1 MKGNEIRQ
9 QFIEYFRNKGH
20 VVVRS
25 APVIPFDDPTL
36 LFTNA
41 GMNQFKDIFLGK
53 REIQHPRAVN
63 SQKCIRAGGKH
74 NDLEEVGLDG
84 YHHTFFEMLGNWS
97 FGDYYK
103 KEAIVW
109 AWELLTRIWKLPVEK
124 LYATVHYTDEDAY
137 NIWANET
144 DIAKSHI
151 EYHGDKD
158 NFWEMGETGPCGPCS
173 EIHID
178 LGQEFCNLNGE
189 ENHKCRING
198 NCHRFVELWN
208 LVFIQFFRD
217 DEGELYPLDLHFV
230 DTGAGFE
237 RLCRVLQNKR
247 SNYDTDIFVPII
259 KEISEITGKDYMP
272 AIKPEEKEGLEHRVI
287 ADHIRTLTVAIA
299 DGGYPSNEGR
309 GYVLRRILRRAARYG
324 RLLGMRKPFLYLLVD
339 SVITTLG
346 ETYPELKE
354 KEVYVKTVIKA
365 EEERFN
371 QTLDKGL
378 EKFTEICNE
387 VKGSMISGRDV
398 FVLYDTYGFPP
409 DLTELM
415 AREQGKEIDF
425 ASFEEEMKKQRELA
439 RSSSSFKMEN
449 VDEDWKVLTSQNKT
463 EFIGYKTTKSRTK
476 ILKYALLPNQ
486 RVKIIIDKT
495 PFYAESGG
503 QIADIGRLYNEDSE
517 IEIIDVRQEGESIVH
532 YGKILKGELSD
543 KEYTAEINPIH
554 RIDVER
560 NHTATHLLHSALRE
574 LFGQHIQ
581 QKGSL
586 VAADHLRFDFTHF
599 KALDERELDILEKE
613 INRRVRECI
622 PLQVDYKK
630 YEEAKKEGAI
640 ALFGEKYEEDVR
652 SVRIGNYSYELCGGT
667 HLSYTGEIGLFKII
681 SETASAAGIRRIVAL
696 TGRYAEDYVRK
707 IEKDLVFISKVLN
720 VPSSQLTEKIIKIS
734 EDNKRLSRE
743 LESVKQ
749 QSAGNELDSIIE
761 TGRNING
768 VKTVYGQVN
777 VSDNSVMRN
786 LGDSLREKLK
796 SGVGV
801 LGSVIEGR
809 VSLLVIVT
817 SDLTERIKAGDIVK
831 EIAPIV
837 GGKGGG
843 RPDMAMAGGKDADKL
858 QSALQ
863 KVEEI
868 VGKTFPT

>member
-463 EFIGYKTTKSRTK
+463 EFIGYKTTKSRSK